1 MADDAVEERL
11 AQLERGMAN
20 LARGLQAAGR
30 ALEAIDQRLQ
40 SFQADLSKTRDE
52 LVHDQT
58 DYNTILNEMQGLASS
73 LRETVATIQS
83 QAEDVHQI
91 PSMVESRLSAFQ
103 DRQNA
108 IELSLSDL
116 MQRVEVL
123 ESRGKPH

>member
-1 MADDAVEERL
+1 
-11 AQLERGMAN
+11 
-20 LARGLQAAGR
+20 
-30 ALEAIDQRLQ
+30 
-40 SFQADLSKTRDE
+40 
-52 LVHDQT
+52 
-58 DYNTILNEMQGLASS
+58 MQGLASS

>member
-83 QAEDVHQI
+83 QAEDVHQL